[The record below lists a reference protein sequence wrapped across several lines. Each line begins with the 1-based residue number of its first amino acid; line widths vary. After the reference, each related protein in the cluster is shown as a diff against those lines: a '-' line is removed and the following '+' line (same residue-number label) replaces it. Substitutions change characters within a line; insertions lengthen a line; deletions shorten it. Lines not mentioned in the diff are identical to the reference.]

1 MESSVADFAQFNGAI
16 VEPGYFCA
24 QFWDLP
30 KIFSF
35 PKILGSVSFGS

>member
-1 MESSVADFAQFNGAI
+1 MESSVADFAQFWGTI
-16 VEPGYFCA
+16 VEPVYFCA

-35 PKILGSVSFGS
+35 PKIPGSVSFGS